1 MLLVAADGQKHINM
15 SAANNLTADLSFN
28 SAPAPVDGFFIFLMW
43 GLPAALTTVL
53 LSLALSRI
61 GWNIDRAESL
71 LAESNV
77 SDKFYARFVPLAML
91 LLRIMTVVP
100 LGFLAMLGIDLH
112 RQPEY
117 STLGI
122 CLLIVGP
129 SLLLLTWAL
138 LRARHMRWGG
148 GLNVKVATV
157 IGLFGLLTAQ
167 VRASLF
173 ESESDGCLRCGAES
187 LRFESRWAASL
198 RAAALDDLLLLLMRF
213 PWPLRRPRPHRW
225 QPQPRAHEP
234 PDALPPLSRGEC
246 GPLRFFKAS
255 RHRHDELWRGPT
267 ACNHSGEMA
276 RRRWSSLRSHHGCL
290 RRSWLCLAENLAEG
304 ATAGRRPARVI
315 IRRRSG

>member
-1 MLLVAADGQKHINM
+1 M
-15 SAANNLTADLSFN
+15 SNLTADLSFN

-148 GLNVKVATV
+148 GLNVKVATA
-157 IGLFGLLTAQ
+157 IGLLGLLTAQ
-167 VRASLF
+167 VRIS
-173 ESESDGCLRCGAES
+173 
-187 LRFESRWAASL
+187 
-198 RAAALDDLLLLLMRF
+198 
-213 PWPLRRPRPHRW
+213 
-225 QPQPRAHEP
+225 
-234 PDALPPLSRGEC
+234 
-246 GPLRFFKAS
+246 
-255 RHRHDELWRGPT
+255 
-267 ACNHSGEMA
+267 
-276 RRRWSSLRSHHGCL
+276 
-290 RRSWLCLAENLAEG
+290 
-304 ATAGRRPARVI
+304 I
-315 IRRRSG
+315 